1 MTGAIT
7 VQSVLN
13 QFLVTESL
21 DSHRRKVCSRLIDCR
36 TARMGG
42 MEMQCD
48 QCKVRTVH
56 YYGCR
61 DRHCPQ
67 CQGRASQQWCERQRR
82 SLLPVPYFHLVFTL
96 PHTLNGW
103 VQVHPDVVY
112 RRLFESV
119 WNTLRQF
126 GLRTK
131 HLQGELGMTAVLHT
145 WGQNL
150 SRHVHVHCLI
160 PGGVLTEAGEWHR
173 AKHQYLFP
181 VRALSRRFR
190 GGMVSSLRSSA
201 RAGELHRLTEPGAIN
216 SVLNDLMAKDWVVYA
231 RHCLNQAET
240 VVDYLARYSHRIAI
254 SNGRLLAQEGEQI
267 VFRYKDYR
275 DGDRQK
281 AQQLDGVEFVRR
293 FLMHI
298 LPKGFMRIRHFG
310 YLSNRTRRQKLSV
323 IHQAL
328 QRPVESDDEKLIHSG
343 TSCAWPCTRCDD
355 GMVHRVRQIPRCRTL
370 GSLVTA

>member
-1 MTGAIT
+1 MASSVT
-7 VQSVLN
+7 VQSALN
-13 QFLVTESL
+13 QFLSIDSL
-21 DSHRRKVCSRLIDCR
+21 DSHRRKVCGRLMDCR

-42 MEMQCD
+42 MEMRCD
-48 QCKVRTVH
+48 HCKARTVH

-82 SLLPVPYFHLVFTL
+82 SLLPIPYFHLVFTV
-96 PHTLNGW
+96 PHALNGW
-103 VQVHPDVVY
+103 IQVHPEVVY

-119 WNTLRQF
+119 WNVLSQF
-126 GLRTK
+126 GHKTK

-160 PGGVLTEAGEWHR
+160 PGGVLTEMGEWHR

-190 GGMVSSLRSSA
+190 GRMVSALRRSA
-201 RAGELHRLTEPGAIN
+201 RTGELYRLIEPHAIDD
-216 SVLNDLMAKDWVVYA
+216 VLNEVRQQDWVVYA

-240 VVDYLARYSHRIAI
+240 VVDYLSRYTHRIAI
-254 SNGRLLAQEGEQI
+254 SNGRLLSQDGDRI

-275 DGDRQK
+275 EGGRQK
-281 AQQLDGVEFVRR
+281 TQQLDGVEFVRR

-310 YLSNRTRRQKLSV
+310 YLSNRTRRQKLTA

-328 QRPVESDDEKLIHSG
+328 QKPPEAGDVTENGSASQR
-343 TSCAWPCTRCDD
+343 TWPCPQCDN
-355 GMVHRVRQIPRCRTL
+355 GVVHMVRQIPRYKTVGIL
-370 GSLVTA
+370 TG

>member
-1 MTGAIT
+1 MAGSVT
-7 VQSVLN
+7 VQSALN
-13 QFLVTESL
+13 QFLSTDSL
-21 DSHRRKVCSRLIDCR
+21 DSHRRKVCRRLMDCR

-42 MEMQCD
+42 MEMRCD
-48 QCKVRTVH
+48 HCKARTVH

-67 CQGRASQQWCERQRR
+67 CQGRASQRWCERQRR
-82 SLLPVPYFHLVFTL
+82 SLLPVPYFHLVFTV
-96 PHTLNGW
+96 PHALNGW

-119 WNTLRQF
+119 WGTLSQF
-126 GLRTK
+126 GYQTK

-160 PGGVLTEAGEWHR
+160 PGGALTEAGEWHR

-190 GGMVSSLRSSA
+190 GRMVSSLRHSV
-201 RAGELHRLTEPGAIN
+201 RTGELHRLQDPDAIDGI
-216 SVLNDLMAKDWVVYA
+216 LNEVMQKEWVVYA

-254 SNGRLLAQEGEQI
+254 SNARLVSQDGDRILL
-267 VFRYKDYR
+267 RYKDYR
-275 DGDRQK
+275 EDGRQK
-281 AQQLDGVEFVRR
+281 SLQMEGAEFIRR

-310 YLSNRTRRQKLSV
+310 YLSNRTRGRKLTV

-328 QRPVESDDEKLIHSG
+328 QKPPEADVDVANGSESQRS
-343 TSCAWPCTRCDD
+343 WPCPRCED
-355 GMVHRVRQIPRCRTL
+355 GVVHMVRQIPRFNVK
-370 GSLVTA
+370 GLVTG